1 MASLKAPVVINVDFN
16 PQDLVKSIGETHLQ
30 FLSLSLRI
38 FLEFCFY
45 SLRAIVFSLVELL
58 RIKCIDWKEQTK
70 PTIKTEEAINCTHMQ
85 IDGKRQT

>member
-1 MASLKAPVVINVDFN
+1 M
-16 PQDLVKSIGETHLQ
+16 
-30 FLSLSLRI
+30 
-38 FLEFCFY
+38 
-45 SLRAIVFSLVELL
+45 FSLAELL